1 MAAALVHDVGHG
13 PFSHAFE
20 AAGKKFHRS
29 QKHELWTVD
38 IIRGDTK
45 VGEVLDGFKS
55 GFRDQVAQIIADKMP
70 QDIYGSIVS
79 SQFDADRLDYVRRDR
94 FMAGVDHGEFD
105 FSWLMANLE
114 VDQIP
119 LAIDDDQ
126 IGIVPGLVL
135 GRKAF
140 QAAEA
145 YVLGLFH
152 LYFAVYFHKT
162 TRSAEKM
169 LTGLLLRVGELV
181 QEGKA
186 QDCELSQHHPLL
198 SFISSGTVSDY
209 LKLDDFVLWAAFR
222 EMLKAKDLVVGELAR
237 RLLHRKPYKA
247 IEISAH
253 FEHRGG
259 DAAVATFKGRLNA
272 AQRAGEIDPSAVF
285 SDTASRTPYK
295 WESFETPAALSKVLI
310 RRADG
315 TGMQDLRDSSSVVRA
330 LEETS
335 VYRLYVRDE
344 EAKAK
349 VELTLRGSFPMTPE
363 DRRRSDILGILR
375 DYTSTELELAA
386 TADFLART
394 GHDQAWEETAR
405 RKSSKITPERVA
417 HSKALLRRLEQ

>member
-272 AQRAGEIDPSAVF
+272 AQRAGEIDPSALF

-349 VELTLRGSFPMTPE
+349 VEKLME
-363 DRRRSDILGILR
+363 GI
-375 DYTSTELELAA
+375 
-386 TADFLART
+386 
-394 GHDQAWEETAR
+394 
-405 RKSSKITPERVA
+405 
-417 HSKALLRRLEQ
+417 

>member
-94 FMAGVDHGEFD
+94 GVDHGEFD

-272 AQRAGEIDPSAVF
+272 AQRAGEIDPSALF

-349 VELTLRGSFPMTPE
+349 VEKLME
-363 DRRRSDILGILR
+363 GI
-375 DYTSTELELAA
+375 
-386 TADFLART
+386 
-394 GHDQAWEETAR
+394 
-405 RKSSKITPERVA
+405 
-417 HSKALLRRLEQ
+417 

>member
-94 FMAGVDHGEFD
+94 GVDHGEFD

-162 TRSAEKM
+162 TCSAEKM
-169 LTGLLLRVGELV
+169 LTGLLLRVG
-181 QEGKA
+181 
-186 QDCELSQHHPLL
+186 
-198 SFISSGTVSDY
+198 
-209 LKLDDFVLWAAFR
+209 
-222 EMLKAKDLVVGELAR
+222 
-237 RLLHRKPYKA
+237 
-247 IEISAH
+247 
-253 FEHRGG
+253 
-259 DAAVATFKGRLNA
+259 
-272 AQRAGEIDPSAVF
+272 
-285 SDTASRTPYK
+285 
-295 WESFETPAALSKVLI
+295 
-310 RRADG
+310 
-315 TGMQDLRDSSSVVRA
+315 
-330 LEETS
+330 
-335 VYRLYVRDE
+335 
-344 EAKAK
+344 
-349 VELTLRGSFPMTPE
+349 
-363 DRRRSDILGILR
+363 
-375 DYTSTELELAA
+375 
-386 TADFLART
+386 
-394 GHDQAWEETAR
+394 
-405 RKSSKITPERVA
+405 
-417 HSKALLRRLEQ
+417 

>member
-45 VGEVLDGFKS
+45 VGEALDGFKS

-186 QDCELSQHHPLL
+186 QDCGLSQHHPLL

-272 AQRAGEIDPSAVF
+272 AQRAGEIDPSALF

-349 VELTLRGSFPMTPE
+349 VEKLME
-363 DRRRSDILGILR
+363 GI
-375 DYTSTELELAA
+375 
-386 TADFLART
+386 
-394 GHDQAWEETAR
+394 
-405 RKSSKITPERVA
+405 
-417 HSKALLRRLEQ
+417 